1 MRPTFS
7 ESFVP
12 ALIGA
17 CLTTAPLAA
26 QDQAPRGP
34 ILSSDI
40 SLSREAAELRLELQ
54 DGRELSL
61 DLAEDGAVRLN
72 GDRIGAYDRRDD
84 LDRTWRELLQQ
95 AMEAP
100 ASALPDLFRDWEPP
114 EGASAVAQRLD
125 RELEAAMA
133 AGAAADPGA
142 DPAQEDIGPATDM
155 SDSISRLHQ
164 RIRELERLI
173 EDPEL
178 DPGVAANLPALR
190 ELRTELEEHLRAE
203 IRHELRSEIRNSARN
218 FGGWNSPLR
227 HISRGIGGVF
237 TTLMVY
243 AILVGIGF
251 LAVFFG
257 RKHLEGIAD
266 TARHATLRSGL
277 VGLAGGFLVA
287 PAFILGTLALAISIV
302 GIPLLLVWLPGFW
315 VAAVLASVGG
325 FLAVAHGAGE
335 AFAERRFTGTEW
347 FTRANSYYYVMTGV
361 GLLLVLYI
369 AASVV
374 SMAGPWVG
382 FIEGLLRFMAV
393 MVTVIAGLIGFGAVL
408 ISRGGTRPVRPDG
421 LSADPD
427 LGGEHNG

>member
-7 ESFVP
+7 DSLVP
-12 ALIGA
+12 VLIGGFLA
-17 CLTTAPLAA
+17 APSLAA
-26 QDQAPRGP
+26 QDPVPQGP

-40 SLSREAAELRLELQ
+40 SLSREAAVLRLELQ
-54 DGRELSL
+54 DGRELTL
-61 DLAEDGAVRLN
+61 DLTEDGVVRLN
-72 GDRIGAYDRRDD
+72 GDQIGAYDRRDG
-84 LDRTWRELLQQ
+84 LDRAWRDLLQQ
-95 AMEAP
+95 AMDAP
-100 ASALPDLFRDWEPP
+100 ATALPTLLRDWEPP
-114 EGASAVAQRLD
+114 AGASAVAQRLD
-125 RELEAAMA
+125 RELEAAMSV
-133 AGAAADPGA
+133 AADAATGV
-142 DPAQEDIGPATDM
+142 AQEDGRPAADM
-155 SDSISRLHQ
+155 SDSITRLHE

-173 EDPEL
+173 EDPDLGAEGL
-178 DPGVAANLPALR
+178 ANLPALR
-190 ELRTELEEHLRAE
+190 ELRIELEEDLRDE
-203 IRHELRSEIRNSARN
+203 IRRELRSEIRGSARN

-227 HISRGIGGVF
+227 HITRGIGGVF

-257 RKHLEGIAD
+257 RTHLEGIAD

-287 PAFILGTLALAISIV
+287 PAFILGTLALTISIV

-315 VAAVLASVGG
+315 VAVVFASVGG

-369 AASVV
+369 GASVV

-393 MVTVIAGLIGFGAVL
+393 MVTVIASLIGFGAVL
-408 ISRGGTRPVRPDG
+408 ISRGGTRPVRHGG
-421 LSADPD
+421 LSPDPD
-427 LGGEHNG
+427 LGGAS

>member
-1 MRPTFS
+1 MRPTYS
-7 ESFVP
+7 DMLVP
-12 ALIGA
+12 VVVGTL
-17 CLTTAPLAA
+17 LTAAPMAA
-26 QDQAPRGP
+26 QEPAPEGP

-40 SLSREAAELRLELQ
+40 SLSRESAELRLELL
-54 DGRELSL
+54 DGRDLTL
-61 DLAEDGAVRLN
+61 NLAEDGSVRLN
-72 GDRIGAYDRRDD
+72 GDQIGAYDRRDG
-84 LDRTWRELLQQ
+84 LDQAWRDLLQQ
-95 AMEAP
+95 AMDAP
-100 ASALPDLFRDWEPP
+100 TGTLPDLLRGWEPP
-114 EGASAVAQRLD
+114 EGASAAAQRLD
-125 RELEAAMA
+125 RELEAAMGAAVA
-133 AGAAADPGA
+133 AGAAQADPG
-142 DPAQEDIGPATDM
+142 PASNM
-155 SDSISRLHQ
+155 SDSISRLHE

-190 ELRTELEEHLRAE
+190 NLRLELESDLRDE
-203 IRHELRSEIRNSARN
+203 IRQELRSEIRGSTRN

-227 HISRGIGGVF
+227 HITRGIGGVF

-243 AILVGIGF
+243 AILVGVGF

-315 VAAVLASVGG
+315 VAAVLAAVGG

-335 AFAERRFTGTEW
+335 AFAERRYTGTEW
-347 FTRANSYYYVMTGV
+347 FTRANSYYYVITGV

-382 FIEGLLRFMAV
+382 FLEGLLRFMAV
-393 MVTVIAGLIGFGAVL
+393 MVTVIAALIGFGAVL
-408 ISRGGTRPVRPDG
+408 ISRAGTRPVRPEG
-421 LSADPD
+421 LTAEPD
-427 LGGEHNG
+427 MEMSDV